1 MRLNFWKKDPVV
13 SEVSEN
19 MDVVLVNEN
28 TFMPVEIAT
37 HEEESVN
44 EDVSNNLYNKISEWV
59 VSIGIVLLPLFF
71 LPLTSGPLEVNK
83 QLLLIL
89 FSGVALVLWLI
100 GVVSSGYLKWRDNE
114 FLKPVGAVALATL
127 LAVLFSVSRFKSL
140 YGVSNSLSD
149 SFISILGLS
158 VLYLLIVNI
167 YDDKGKKVQV
177 LMAISLSIVFI
188 YGVLQLFGLHVI
200 RFSLAK
206 TKIFNTIGS
215 PNSLGIL
222 AAVSLPFLH
231 KLKHDLPYV
240 KQHWTKIAVALAVV
254 ILVVLNWWVLW
265 TVAIAGMFS
274 LVALE
279 SLNSKTFKISKF
291 IIPLMI
297 IVLGVFLMA
306 VKFDLPL
313 KKNLPVE
320 VSPSTSLSARISNSV
335 LKDRFIL
342 GYGPENF
349 SVAFDRYGAGSL
361 SNTSLMDAKFYDS
374 SSEFFNALVHGGV
387 VLILAL
393 LFFAAFVVWN
403 ILRMHKSDV
412 SKDDADYGVMAMM
425 IALIVAIF
433 LYPFNLTLMFV
444 LYVVLSLVALIL
456 WGNNKSYFSIEK
468 SPFLSLISSLGFIG
482 GVTNVLVIS
491 YFGLLFYMADVK
503 YAKALAE
510 KDFNK
515 KADTITEAIRWN
527 GHSDGYYRSLSQAS
541 LNLLSAEV
549 AKPKNDPQRGAKMQ
563 NYISS
568 SINFAKKATEL
579 GPNEV
584 ANWANLGFVYKN
596 LLTLVDNVDKLS
608 EDAYSRAAELRPGD
622 ASYFYQIGNL
632 YMNEGNLLLQL
643 ASSNQQN
650 ASAAKEKAAAAYD
663 KAEKFLKKSL
673 EISDNYG
680 LAIYNLGIVYERE
693 GKVADAVKQ
702 LEKLAPFNSN
712 QPGLMFEL
720 GLLYYRAGRKDDAI
734 NQLQRAI
741 LLVPDYSN
749 ARWYLALIYEE
760 KGDTNAAIEQLEK
773 ILSVEVNKGNT
784 QVTTKLNDLKSGR
797 KSPNK
802 VLDQNPL

>member
-1 MRLNFWKKDPVV
+1 
-13 SEVSEN
+13 
-19 MDVVLVNEN
+19 
-28 TFMPVEIAT
+28 
-37 HEEESVN
+37 
-44 EDVSNNLYNKISEWV
+44 
-59 VSIGIVLLPLFF
+59 
-71 LPLTSGPLEVNK
+71 
-83 QLLLIL
+83 
-89 FSGVALVLWLI
+89 
-100 GVVSSGYLKWRDNE
+100 
-114 FLKPVGAVALATL
+114 
-127 LAVLFSVSRFKSL
+127 
-140 YGVSNSLSD
+140 
-149 SFISILGLS
+149 
-158 VLYLLIVNI
+158 
-167 YDDKGKKVQV
+167 
-177 LMAISLSIVFI
+177 
-188 YGVLQLFGLHVI
+188 
-200 RFSLAK
+200 
-206 TKIFNTIGS
+206 
-215 PNSLGIL
+215 
-222 AAVSLPFLH
+222 
-231 KLKHDLPYV
+231 
-240 KQHWTKIAVALAVV
+240 
-254 ILVVLNWWVLW
+254 
-265 TVAIAGMFS
+265 
-274 LVALE
+274 
-279 SLNSKTFKISKF
+279 
-291 IIPLMI
+291 
-297 IVLGVFLMA
+297 
-306 VKFDLPL
+306 
-313 KKNLPVE
+313 
-320 VSPSTSLSARISNSV
+320 
-335 LKDRFIL
+335 
-342 GYGPENF
+342 
-349 SVAFDRYGAGSL
+349 
-361 SNTSLMDAKFYDS
+361 
-374 SSEFFNALVHGGV
+374 
-387 VLILAL
+387 
-393 LFFAAFVVWN
+393 
-403 ILRMHKSDV
+403 
-412 SKDDADYGVMAMM
+412 
-425 IALIVAIF
+425 
-433 LYPFNLTLMFV
+433 
-444 LYVVLSLVALIL
+444 
-456 WGNNKSYFSIEK
+456 
-468 SPFLSLISSLGFIG
+468 
-482 GVTNVLVIS
+482 
-491 YFGLLFYMADVK
+491 MADVK

>member
-215 PNSLGIL
+215 PNSLCIL

-297 IVLGVFLMA
+297 IVLGVFLIA

-482 GVTNVLVIS
+482 GLTIVLVIS
-491 YFGLLFYMADVK
+491 YFGLLFYMA
-503 YAKALAE
+503 
-510 KDFNK
+510 
-515 KADTITEAIRWN
+515 
-527 GHSDGYYRSLSQAS
+527 
-541 LNLLSAEV
+541 
-549 AKPKNDPQRGAKMQ
+549 
-563 NYISS
+563 
-568 SINFAKKATEL
+568 
-579 GPNEV
+579 
-584 ANWANLGFVYKN
+584 
-596 LLTLVDNVDKLS
+596 
-608 EDAYSRAAELRPGD
+608 
-622 ASYFYQIGNL
+622 
-632 YMNEGNLLLQL
+632 
-643 ASSNQQN
+643 
-650 ASAAKEKAAAAYD
+650 
-663 KAEKFLKKSL
+663 
-673 EISDNYG
+673 
-680 LAIYNLGIVYERE
+680 
-693 GKVADAVKQ
+693 
-702 LEKLAPFNSN
+702 
-712 QPGLMFEL
+712 
-720 GLLYYRAGRKDDAI
+720 
-734 NQLQRAI
+734 
-741 LLVPDYSN
+741 
-749 ARWYLALIYEE
+749 
-760 KGDTNAAIEQLEK
+760 
-773 ILSVEVNKGNT
+773 
-784 QVTTKLNDLKSGR
+784 
-797 KSPNK
+797 
-802 VLDQNPL
+802 